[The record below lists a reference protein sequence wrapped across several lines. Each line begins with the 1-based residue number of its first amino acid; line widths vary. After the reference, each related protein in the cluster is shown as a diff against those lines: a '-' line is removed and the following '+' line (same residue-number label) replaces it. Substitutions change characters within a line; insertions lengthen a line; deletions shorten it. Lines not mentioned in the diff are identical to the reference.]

1 MAFPRCFAAFLV
13 FAFILLPSSAVSQD
27 FDGTHHVFTD
37 PLLDQMTG
45 AWNLT
50 GKVMGRS
57 ADHVVEVEWVLNH
70 QFLRI
75 HEKDRS
81 PAATAAVPYEAMI
94 MVGYDNT
101 SERYVAHWNDI
112 YGGRFSETLGYGT
125 RSGNDIRFDFEY
137 PDGPFHTTFRWL
149 AESHQWA
156 WLMETKNKSGQWT
169 EFAMLVLARA
179 SKP

>member
-125 RSGNDIRFDFEY
+125 RNGNDIRFVFEY

-149 AESHQWA
+149 PESHQWA
-156 WLMETKNKSGQWT
+156 WLMESKNKSGQWT